1 MHQSVII
8 SLSAALETPVLNY
21 TMAKFD
27 DDVYKVTLWW
37 IINEDPPD
45 DVSYDLLVVA
55 TDSSTQNHTN
65 NASNLTQISLC
76 YGTEYEV
83 TVTALR
89 CGGNVTGEP
98 SEPLLLYF
106 PGISY

>member
-1 MHQSVII
+1 MNCT

-21 TMAKFD
+21 TMAKID

-37 IINEDPPD
+37 TINEDPLD

-89 CGGNVTGEP
+89 CGGNVTSEP